1 MKASKEADLQA
12 GKQTS
17 KEAGLT
23 GSFPFWQLQNFL
35 DSRHFLALP
44 NIIDIRG
51 QSKFLLLTAL
61 NFVTGARK
69 H

>member
-23 GSFPFWQLQNFL
+23 ESFPFLQL
-35 DSRHFLALP
+35 DSRHFLALF
-44 NIIDIRG
+44 NIIDIRV
-51 QSKFLLLTAL
+51 QSNVLLLSIQ
-61 NFVTGARK
+61 FYY
-69 H
+69 

>member
-17 KEAGLT
+17 KEGGLT

-44 NIIDIRG
+44 ISEI
-51 QSKFLLLTAL
+51 SVFKVKFYYSAL
-61 NFVTGARK
+61 NCIT
-69 H
+69 